1 MPLKRVVAV
10 LFLMLL
16 PVIGA
21 AGKDSEAAVNSAV
34 EKTLRQQE
42 SAWNRHDLDGFMTGY
57 WNSSDLTFFRE
68 RRSPQAGS
76 PLWSAIVRLTRAKAA
91 RWGSWNSPIFE
102 SSPSNQTPPLSG
114 EHGI

>member
-42 SAWNRHDLDGFMTGY
+42 SAGTDMT
-57 WNSSDLTFFRE
+57 SM
-68 RRSPQAGS
+68 GS
-76 PLWSAIVRLTRAKAA
+76 
-91 RWGSWNSPIFE
+91 
-102 SSPSNQTPPLSG
+102 
-114 EHGI
+114 